1 MFVLGLAELEE
12 LLSQRGNGCLLLFL
26 ETFDF
31 FNAVNELFHGVF
43 NLLGTLALGCA
54 IVVLHLP
61 FDECADV
68 ILELF
73 VLEVT
78 LVNVMAWLQ
87 LEVGAEDGS
96 VEEFVAVELLD
107 FALVVNVFFHKL
119 VKLLEP
125 EWEQFRIFVAQLA
138 QLPG

>member
-1 MFVLGLAELEE
+1 M
-12 LLSQRGNGCLLLFL
+12 

-31 FNAVNELFHGVF
+31 FNAINELFHGVF
-43 NLLGTLALGCA
+43 NLLGTFALSCA

-61 FDECADV
+61 VDECADV

-87 LEVGAEDGS
+87 VEVGAVDGS
-96 VEEFVAVELLD
+96 VEEFVAVELFD
-107 FALVVNVFFHKL
+107 FAFVVNVFFHQL

-138 QLPG
+138 Q